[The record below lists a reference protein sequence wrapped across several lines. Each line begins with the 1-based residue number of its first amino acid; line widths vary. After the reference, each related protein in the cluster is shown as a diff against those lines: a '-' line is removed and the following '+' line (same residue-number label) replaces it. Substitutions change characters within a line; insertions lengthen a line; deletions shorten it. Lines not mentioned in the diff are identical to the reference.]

1 MEKWKSYLKRDSTD
15 WLLEEEN
22 PSVRYWALK
31 DIVGKGEDDAD
42 VKKARGKIM
51 ESPVVKTIL
60 SKQDPKGFWVSPE
73 SFYLPKYGATYHQ
86 LLILSELGASP
97 CEKVRKAI
105 EFMFTHC
112 QYESGHFS
120 FNMIKTDRGKKSQ
133 LKDGACLTG
142 NILRTLIHFGYLK
155 DERTQKT
162 VNFFL
167 ENYDEGWQCRVYPID
182 RKKVLP
188 ENCYMGGVKPLLAFS
203 MIPQNE
209 RSKDMREI
217 IKRGIEIYLEN
228 EVFMYLR
235 DEKGK
240 RKEKF
245 GWTRF
250 GFPLFYQSDA
260 LEVLDM
266 LTRFGVKDARMKKAL
281 DLVTSK
287 QNDEGRWRLENSFNG
302 KMWANIEEKGKPSKW
317 ITLKAIRVL
326 KRYYS

>member
-42 VKKARGKIM
+42 VKKARNRIM
-51 ESPVVKTIL
+51 ESHIVKTIL

-73 SFYLPKYGATYHQ
+73 SFYLPKYRATYHQ
-86 LLILSELGASP
+86 LLILAELGASP

-120 FNMIKTDRGKKSQ
+120 FVVIKSERGKKS
-133 LKDGACLTG
+133 LLTDGACLTG
-142 NILRTLIHFGYLK
+142 NILRPLIHFGYLK
-155 DERTQKT
+155 DERAKRTID
-162 VNFFL
+162 FL
-167 ENYDEGWQCRVYPID
+167 IRTHDEGWPCRVYPID
-182 RKKVLP
+182 RKKLIP
-188 ENCYMGGVKPLLAFS
+188 KNCFMGGVKPLLAFS
-203 MIPQNE
+203 MIPE
-209 RSKDMREI
+209 KKRSKEMKKT
-217 IKRGIEIYLEN
+217 IKKEIEIYLEN

-235 DEKGK
+235 DEKGNK
-240 RKEKF
+240 KAKF
-245 GWTRF
+245 GWTHL

-260 LEVLDM
+260 LEVLDV
-266 LTRFGVKDARMKKAL
+266 LTKLGVKDKRMQRAV
-281 DLVTSK
+281 DLVLSK
-287 QNDEGRWRLENSFNG
+287 QDHSGRWKLENTFNG
-302 KMWANIEEKGKPSKW
+302 KMWVDIEKKGKPSKW
-317 ITLKAIRVL
+317 ITLKAARVL